1 MKNPIMCCA
10 LATLGVS
17 QGKIDKLDPT
27 TCHFYDLINEQ
38 HVALLWEQLVGRKS
52 AQAVSQIE
60 AAQVNW
66 RQNHPDLADSLYFL
80 AIVGA
85 SDKLIRSLQ
94 RNGVRTVSQLDDMIR
109 QQMKMPIDWRKN
121 PTENAALV
129 QAYFDWKV
137 TNQSELQRELETKPE
152 VDLSVRLAQAA
163 NQQRTAARLQ
173 KWFGVEKI
181 PKTLMAFLTLDFKKK
196 DLLVSRLSGK
206 TLQEI
211 GDEHGLTRERVRQ
224 IIAKMVQQLPLF
236 DDVEKYHK
244 LVLTYDIQLDQ
255 FLNYTQGTEEI
266 YTYLTLKYKRP
277 KTLASLD
284 QYLLALNKVAP
295 DALGV
300 RLNQHGKFI
309 NHANQVVPFSAANVI
324 DEILFNNRRVFDND
338 EMVVQMKSF
347 FEAHGQMQATAISA
361 RAVLAQIERQAH
373 IIQRTNGYFRY
384 YELELHDILDYL
396 DELNALFDV
405 ADGIYGIDYFFDH
418 NQSLMAELGLQ
429 ESSELANLLKGLGYE
444 RFERLNT
451 IVRQSQVYIGA
462 IKNDTQCKEQ
472 FYLGVFS
479 QFDGQSLAD
488 TVDYLEANFALQR
501 PTMWSYL
508 GTTYKPYIHRNMIN
522 MNVKLPSD
530 VDFYRKMKVVLNEPI
545 YPYDQAAAI
554 IKLVDPSIQ
563 VSPLLM
569 DRLGYIERS
578 ALLMQ
583 KSYASLNDAI
593 RALWLADDE
602 ISVEK
607 VQAYPNNWF
616 RFKAYN
622 LKLQHDLVAIDS
634 TRYLTA
640 KGLGRIGVTKPD
652 IDRFLQEIMSF
663 IEDDV
668 FFTWKSLLDS
678 GFESDF
684 MAKSQLSDFAYERL
698 IFTIPSIRTI
708 KTRGSVYVNQSHPT
722 PKCPPLN
729 DFFAQELG
737 GQSRDIDD
745 FLREL
750 NLKFGLDVTR
760 TRALEKLAKGQ
771 LAYSTET
778 NHIYPDKL
786 SMYEDTYQEL
796 GIDV

>member
-17 QGKIDKLDPT
+17 QGKIDKLDTT
-27 TCHFYDLINEQ
+27 TCHFYELINEH
-38 HVALLWEQLVGRKS
+38 HVSLLWEQLMGRKS

-60 AAQVNW
+60 AAQANW
-66 RQNHPDLADSLYFL
+66 QQNQPDLTDSLYFL

-94 RNGVRTVSQLDDMIR
+94 RNDVRTVSQLDHMLR
-109 QQMKMPIDWRKN
+109 QQMKLPTDWRKD
-121 PTENAALV
+121 PTANAALV
-129 QAYFDWKV
+129 QAYFDWKA
-137 TNQSELQRELETKPE
+137 TNQAVIQQELENKPE
-152 VDLSVRLAQAA
+152 VDLSVQLTQIS
-163 NQQRTAARLQ
+163 NQQRTAATFK
-173 KWFGVEKI
+173 KWFGVDEI

-196 DLLVSRLSGK
+196 AILVSRLSGK

-255 FLNYTQGTEEI
+255 FLDYTHGTEEI
-266 YTYLTLKYKRP
+266 YTYLNLKYKRP
-277 KTLASLD
+277 KKLASLD
-284 QYLLALNKVAP
+284 QYLLTLNKVAP
-295 DALGV
+295 DALGA

-324 DEILFNNRRVFDND
+324 DEILFNHRRVFNTD
-338 EMVVQMKSF
+338 EMVVQIKTF
-347 FEAHGQMQATAISA
+347 FEAHGQIQATPISA

-384 YELELHDILDYL
+384 YELDLHDVMDYL

-405 ADGIYGIDYFFDH
+405 ADGIYGIDYFFNH
-418 NQSLMAELGLQ
+418 NQSLMDELGLQ

-444 RFERLNT
+444 RFKRLNT

-462 IKNDTQCKEQ
+462 IKNDAQCKDQ
-472 FYLGVFS
+472 FYLGIFS

-488 TVDYLEANFALQR
+488 TVDYLEANYALQR

-508 GTTYKPYIHRNMIN
+508 GTTYKQYIHRNMIN

-530 VDFYRKMKVVLNEPI
+530 ADFYHKMKVVLNEPI

-554 IKLVDPSIQ
+554 VKLIDPSIQ

-622 LKLQHDLVAIDS
+622 LELQHDLVAIDA

-640 KGLGRIGVTKPD
+640 KGLSKIGVTKPD
-652 IDRFLQEIMSF
+652 IERFLQEVMAF

-668 FFTWKSLLDS
+668 FFTWRSLIDS

-684 MAKSQLSDFAYERL
+684 IAKANLSDFAYERL

-708 KTRGSVYVNQSHPT
+708 KTRGSIYINQSQPT
-722 PKCPPLN
+722 PKCPPLT

-737 GQSRDIDD
+737 AQSRDIDD
-745 FLREL
+745 FLCEL
-750 NLKFGLDVTR
+750 NHKFGLDVTR
-760 TRALEKLAKGQ
+760 SRALDKLGKGQ
-771 LAYSTET
+771 LAYSAET
-778 NHIYPDKL
+778 NRIYPDKL
-786 SMYEDTYQEL
+786 SLYKDTYQEL

>member
-17 QGKIDKLDPT
+17 QGKIDKLDTT

-66 RQNHPDLADSLYFL
+66 QHNHPDLTDSLYFL

-109 QQMKMPIDWRKN
+109 QQMKMPTDWRKN
-121 PTENAALV
+121 PMENAALV
-129 QAYFDWKV
+129 QAYLDWKV
-137 TNQSELQRELETKPE
+137 TNQAELQRELETKPE
-152 VDLSVRLAQAA
+152 VDLSVRLAQVA
-163 NQQRTAARLQ
+163 NQQRTAAKLQ

-196 DLLVSRLSGK
+196 DILVSRLSGE

-295 DALGV
+295 DALGA

-338 EMVVQMKSF
+338 EMVVQMESF

-384 YELELHDILDYL
+384 YELDLHDILDYL

-418 NQSLMAELGLQ
+418 NQALMAELGLQ

-451 IVRQSQVYIGA
+451 IVRQSQVYIGS
-462 IKNDTQCKEQ
+462 ITNDTQCKYQ

-488 TVDYLEANFALQR
+488 TIDYLEANFALQR

-508 GTTYKPYIHRNMIN
+508 GTTYKPYIHHNMIN

-530 VDFYRKMKVVLNEPI
+530 ADFYRKMTVVLNQPI

-569 DRLGYIERS
+569 DHLGYIERS

-622 LKLQHDLVAIDS
+622 LELQHDLVAIDS
-634 TRYLTA
+634 TRYLTS
-640 KGLGRIGVTKPD
+640 KGLNRIDVTKTD
-652 IDRFLQEIMSF
+652 IDRFLQEVMSF

-708 KTRGSVYVNQSHPT
+708 KTRGSVYVKQSHPT
-722 PKCPPLN
+722 PKCPPLT

-750 NLKFGLDVTR
+750 NHKFGLDVTR

-771 LAYSTET
+771 LAYLTET
-778 NHIYPDKL
+778 NRIYPDKL